1 MNSSKPV
8 LILGKGITGESFRE
22 YFSKK
27 KQPFITYDTRVKKQ
41 SFNLKKNLNFNFVA
55 EEEIDFDLAGS
66 LSLKK
71 SVVLINFKETK

>member
-27 KQPFITYDTRVKKQ
+27 KQTIMTFDTRVKKE
-41 SFNLKKNLNFNFVA
+41 SLNLIKKEFFNKNDMNKLNFDKA
-55 EEEIDFDLAGS
+55 ETKADHS
-66 LSLKK
+66 KK
-71 SVVLINFKETK
+71 SFVYNFF

>member
-27 KQPFITYDTRVKKQ
+27 KNFLLEFDKVWVHGLLHLVGYNHVKEKDY
-41 SFNLKKNLNFNFVA
+41 SKMNKFEKRILNL
-55 EEEIDFDLAGS
+55 I
-66 LSLKK
+66 
-71 SVVLINFKETK
+71 